1 MRYSA
6 DLESIMRLRNLQSF
20 PLCIECDEKAAAIL
34 HRVYPLMQK
43 YILKLLDSKC
53 LSDVTLVLFGSALT
67 MLCNNESDLD
77 IAVKTESY
85 DLDKFHQTRNIIEDL
100 IDIPCDV
107 VYYNDI
113 TESDHLLPE
122 IKKGL
127 ILRRD

>member
-1 MRYSA
+1 
-6 DLESIMRLRNLQSF
+6 MRLRNLKSF